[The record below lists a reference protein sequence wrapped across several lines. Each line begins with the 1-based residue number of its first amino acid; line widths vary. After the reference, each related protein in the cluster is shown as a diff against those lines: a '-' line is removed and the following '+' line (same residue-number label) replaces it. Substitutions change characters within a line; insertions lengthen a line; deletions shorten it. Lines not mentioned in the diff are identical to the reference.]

1 MMTQQL
7 IQSNWHLDQVHP
19 LFYLIVYA
27 IDTLCTVYGVS
38 GLVSHVAERLGLQG
52 LQNAI
57 QRFLYDQLNPD
68 AEIPGDRADL
78 HVCPVFHGKVRVFH
92 SASATFCAP
101 SDQSGV
107 GGMHHEIIRATPSW
121 QGGHPCY
128 DCILVAKGGTDT
140 EGFCSL
146 MVGRVRLFFSC
157 VHEGHRYSCALIDWF
172 VPIAEEPDEL
182 TGMWIVAPEVDN
194 DGRRV
199 QSLISLDLVVRGA
212 HLIGVY
218 GSDLLPIDLHFLESL
233 DAFKAYYVNKYI
245 DHHANTLV
253 F

>member
-1 MMTQQL
+1 MTQQL
-7 IQSNWHLDQVHP
+7 IQSNWHLDQVC
-19 LFYLIVYA
+19 LSFCLIVNA
-27 IDTLCTVYGVS
+27 IDALGTVYGVS
-38 GLVSHVAERLGLQG
+38 GLVSHVVECLGLQG
-52 LQNAI
+52 LQDMI

-78 HVCPVFHGKVRVFH
+78 RACPVFHRKVRVFH
-92 SASATFCAP
+92 SATTTFCAP
-101 SDQSGV
+101 SNQSGV
-107 GGMHHEIIRATPSW
+107 GGMRREIIRATPSW
-121 QGGHPCY
+121 QGGHPRY
-128 DCILVAKGGTDT
+128 DCIFVAKGGTDT
-140 EGFCSL
+140 EGFRSV

-157 VHEGHRYSCALIDWF
+157 VHAGHCYSCALVDWF

-182 TGMWIVAPEVDN
+182 TGMWVVAPEVDN

-199 QSLISLDLVVRGA
+199 QSVISLDSVVRGA

-218 GSDLLPIDLHFLESL
+218 GNGLLPVDLHFSESL